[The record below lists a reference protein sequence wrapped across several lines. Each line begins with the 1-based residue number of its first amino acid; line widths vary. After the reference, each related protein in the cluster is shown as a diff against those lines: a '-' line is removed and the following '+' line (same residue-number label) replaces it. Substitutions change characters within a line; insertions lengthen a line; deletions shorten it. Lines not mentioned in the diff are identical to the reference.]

1 MKPLLPSAT
10 AAPVPAL
17 SKLEPCREFILE
29 MRERGATYSE
39 ITTELMLRY
48 HLRASISS
56 VCQFTRRDRAGNP
69 AIDPTPGTVVRLR
82 DSGRSCAE
90 IVRALRAEHG
100 ITVSRETVLALM
112 RGNPFQSKLEPH
124 RELVFRLWRKRWTYA
139 EIAAELQAKHG
150 LRVSLATI
158 YSFIK
163 VRLPRAYPLSP
174 AARTRRANIFV
185 CVDLQPRADAAAPP
199 RLRA

>member
-1 MKPLLPSAT
+1 M
-10 AAPVPAL
+10 

-29 MRERGATYSE
+29 MRERGATYAE

-56 VCQFTRRDRAGNP
+56 VCQFTRRDRAGRP
-69 AIDPTPGTVVRLR
+69 AADATPATVVRLR
-82 DSGRSCAE
+82 DSGRSSAE
-90 IVRALRAEHG
+90 IVRALRTEHG

-124 RELVFRLWRKRWTYA
+124 RDLVFRLWRKRWTYA
-139 EIAAELQAKHG
+139 EIAAELEAKHG
-150 LRVSLATI
+150 VRVSLATI

-174 AARTRRANIFV
+174 AARTRRRANIFV
-185 CVDLQPRADAAAPP
+185 CVDLQPRRRAAAAAHSPTTERVARCATAP
-199 RLRA
+199 